1 MFWGVTCRDDWS
13 AVGNHFAGDA
23 VWLLA
28 ARNVSAAS
36 DSLPATR
43 KLRSREAGIATARE
57 NVAGIS
63 VKMCQGR
70 VGDSAVTTAAT
81 VRSQSLISCLSGWGG
96 GKKKVVLLS
105 CPKTWN
111 EICVFNCGHSADS

>member
-1 MFWGVTCRDDWS
+1 VFWGVTCRDEWS

-36 DSLPATR
+36 DSLPTTQ
-43 KLRSREAGIATARE
+43 KLRSRKAAIATARE

-63 VKMCQGR
+63 VNVSR
-70 VGDSAVTTAAT
+70 PF
-81 VRSQSLISCLSGWGG
+81 W
-96 GKKKVVLLS
+96 
-105 CPKTWN
+105 
-111 EICVFNCGHSADS
+111 